1 LVNALRILYSQ
12 LYSRLKPSLDLN
24 LKYWNLKTSLMVS
37 SDAPACVAKYPLQLK
52 RHEVDAQDV
61 DSTPLMPVNPFCS

>member
-1 LVNALRILYSQ
+1 MVNALRILYSQ
-12 LYSRLKPSLDLN
+12 LYSRLKPSLN

-61 DSTPLMPVNPFCS
+61 GTQRL